1 MKYFLREKILQNKIS
16 ISVKSIIPLKIE
28 PHISECHGENK
39 PVIFL
44 SVKDKRKGKK
54 SSKETR
60 PKINVTNYNENEHEC
75 DICEEILTSKWSLQ
89 NHKLKKHH
97 DILGIGYKCD
107 KCDYTAKDAKRLKEH
122 ESSKHNP
129 KYRCDQCDFVGMC
142 SRKISIVI

>member
-1 MKYFLREKILQNKIS
+1 M
-16 ISVKSIIPLKIE
+16 
-28 PHISECHGENK
+28 
-39 PVIFL
+39 IFL

-129 KYRCDQCDFVGMC
+129 KYRCDQCDFVAPLSHKVQGGRMYALNVHKI
-142 SRKISIVI
+142 RKHGEHNMVIIRTVAKKLAKFR